1 MQFSWLEIKNFRNF
15 KEIKVDL
22 TNQNVIFGMNDI
34 GKTNFLAALRFLFD
48 RDIRKNGLT
57 ESDFYMRD
65 TGEDISITI
74 CMNIKDFDDSDH
86 SKLIVSRLKDARDST
101 DLENVYLKLF
111 GRYDKEEELGGITLF
126 WGNNLKKM
134 KEIPQK
140 NGFTELDRIFK
151 VVYIDP
157 LINLE
162 HIFQKNKKA
171 IFAQEKF
178 SKTDIEKSDKIKSLT
193 KEINTQIGEMDIIN
207 NFEKEITKEYY
218 SLKNEELE
226 VTIKSEMA
234 INGYF
239 SDLKP
244 YIKKSN
250 DDNLYPTSGDGRKKI
265 ISYSLMNYVS
275 RSFNSEK
282 ISLFLIEEPENSLH
296 RSLQIA
302 LSKKLFSHDSYRYF
316 FLTTHSSEL
325 LYEMDNASLI
335 RVHSADKVVCSSY
348 LYNVG
353 EAYIN
358 IKTQLNKFLVTAIF
372 AERVLLIEGPSER
385 VLFEKVLNEIKPDYE
400 LEGAYILEVYGI
412 SFKKYWDVL
421 NGLGIKVFVK
431 TDNDLKKKKGSPD
444 TFDLIGFNRALELCG
459 EEKKK
464 PIKIAFEKTDT
475 DIDKNEKIKNTKMK
489 IFDHYRKSKKIIKE
503 NNIFLSRIDLEH
515 DLYEALGTRLEEL
528 TGSKDPIKY
537 LQSSKL
543 INMAELTKVLN
554 YTDCQKIYDDSRF
567 IVLKELINNGDKRS
581 RNKGSVIE

>member
-1 MQFSWLEIKNFRNF
+1 MKFSWLEIQNFRNF
-15 KEIKVDL
+15 KKVKVEL

-34 GKTNFLAALRFLFD
+34 GKSNFLAALRFLFD
-48 RDIRKNGLT
+48 RNIRKDGLA

-65 TGEDISITI
+65 IEEEISITI
-74 CMNIKDFDDSDH
+74 CMNIKDFDESDH
-86 SKLIVSRLKDARDST
+86 SKFIVSRLKEARDSS
-101 DLENVYLKLF
+101 DLENVYVKLI
-111 GRYDKEEELGGITLF
+111 GHYDKEEELGGITLF
-126 WGNNLKKM
+126 WGNNLRKL
-134 KEIPQK
+134 KEIPQR
-140 NGFTELDRIFK
+140 NGFTEIDKIFK

-162 HIFQKNKKA
+162 NIFQKNKKA

-178 SKTDIEKSDKIKSLT
+178 SKKDIEKSEKIKTLT
-193 KEINTQIGEMDIIN
+193 KDINTQIGEMDIIN
-207 NFEKEITKEYY
+207 NFEKDITEEYY
-218 SLKNEELE
+218 SLKKEELKL
-226 VTIKSEMA
+226 TIKSEMA

-244 YIKKSN
+244 YIKKNS

-265 ISYSLMNYVS
+265 ISYSLMNYVT

-282 ISLFLIEEPENSLH
+282 IPLFLIEEPENSLH

-302 LSKKLFSHDSYRYF
+302 LSKKLFSHESYNYF

-335 RVHSADKVVCSSY
+335 RVHSPDKVVCSSY

-353 EAYIN
+353 EDYKN

-385 VLFEKVLNEIKPDYE
+385 VLFEKLLNEVRPEYE

-412 SFKKYWDVL
+412 AFKKYWDVL

-431 TDNDLKKKKGSPD
+431 TDNDLKKKKGS
-444 TFDLIGFNRALELCG
+444 TNSFDLIGFNRALELCG
-459 EEKKK
+459 EEKKS
-464 PIKIAFEKTDT
+464 PIIIKFMKTDT
-475 DIDKNEKIKNTKMK
+475 DKVKQERVKNTKVK
-489 IFDHYRKSKKIIKE
+489 IFERYTKSKRIIRK
-503 NNIFLSRIDLEH
+503 NNIFLSKIDLEH

-528 TGSKDPIKY
+528 TGNKDPIKF
-537 LQSSKL
+537 LQSAKL
-543 INMAELTKVLN
+543 INMAELAKELT
-554 YTDCQKIYDDSRF
+554 YADCEKIYNNPNFS
-567 IVLKELINNGDKRS
+567 VLKELINNGDQ
-581 RNKGSVIE
+581 

>member
-1 MQFSWLEIKNFRNF
+1 MKFSWLEIKNFRNF
-15 KEIKVDL
+15 KEVKVDL

-34 GKTNFLAALRFLFD
+34 GKSNFLAALRFLFD
-48 RDIRKNGLT
+48 RDIRKNGLN

-65 TGEDISITI
+65 INEEISITI
-74 CMNIKDFDDSDH
+74 CMNIKDFDESDH

-111 GRYDKEEELGGITLF
+111 GKYEKEEELGGITLS
-126 WGNNLKKM
+126 WGNNLKKL

-162 HIFQKNKKA
+162 TIFQKNKKA

-178 SKTDIEKSDKIKSLT
+178 GKTDIEKSEKIKILT
-193 KEINTQIGEMDIIN
+193 KEINTHIGEMDIIN

-218 SLKNEELE
+218 SLKNEEIEL
-226 VTIKSEMA
+226 TIKSEMA

-239 SDLKP
+239 SDLRP
-244 YIKKSN
+244 YIKKNN

-265 ISYSLMNYVS
+265 ISYSLMNYVTKN
-275 RSFNSEK
+275 FNSEK

-302 LSKKLFSHDSYRYF
+302 LSKKLFSHESYKYF

-353 EAYIN
+353 EDFIN
-358 IKTQLNKFLVTAIF
+358 IKTQLNKFLTTAIF

-385 VLFEKVLNEIKPDYE
+385 VLFEKVLSEIKPEYE

-412 SFKKYWDVL
+412 AFKKYWEVL
-421 NGLGIKVFVK
+421 KGLGIKVFVK
-431 TDNDLKKKKGSPD
+431 TDNDLKKKKGSPNS
-444 TFDLIGFNRALELCG
+444 FDLIGFNRALELCE

-464 PIKIAFEKTDT
+464 PINIALEENDT
-475 DIDKNEKIKNTKMK
+475 EAVKAEKINNTKIMIYDK
-489 IFDHYRKSKKIIKE
+489 YRKSKRIIRE
-503 NNIFLSRIDLEH
+503 NNIFLSKIDLEH
-515 DLYEALGTRLEEL
+515 DLYEALGPRLDEL
-528 TGSKDPIKY
+528 TGSRDSIKY

-543 INMAELTKVLN
+543 INMAELSKVLT
-554 YTDCQKIYDDSRF
+554 YVDCQTIFDSSRF
-567 IVLKELINNGDKRS
+567 EVLKELTKNGDK
-581 RNKGSVIE
+581 